1 MALAIISLNSS
12 FKFSWHNLFYHFL
25 RPTPIWQVSAAA
37 KNTEP
42 TARLETLSKS
52 KSFHQ
57 DYEPPKSVYSVV
69 SDAAKSANASGRVES
84 LAKPKDSTALQTN
97 QSLWDWSEWDYS
109 VTEAAKSSTPSDHTL
124 RLALAKKPHG
134 NYKECR
140 EVQWAVSETTLKA
153 LPSLR
158 VQQLARPK
166 SRSQFIDHYDESA
179 YKVSS
184 AAKHGQATPRLE
196 ELCAPLPRK
205 VRQKKVLT
213 SSS

>member
-1 MALAIISLNSS
+1 MNAE
-12 FKFSWHNLFYHFL
+12 
-25 RPTPIWQVSAAA
+25 PTP
-37 KNTEP
+37 
-42 TARLETLSKS
+42 RLESLSRS
-52 KSFHQ
+52 KTFHQ
-57 DYEPPKSVYSVV
+57 DYEPPKSVFSLV
-69 SDAAKSANASGRVES
+69 SRAAKSANPSARVEN
-84 LAKPKDSTALQTN
+84 LAKPKNSTELPTN
-97 QSLWDWSEWDYS
+97 QSLWDWSKWDNTVSKAAQS
-109 VTEAAKSSTPSDHTL
+109 VTPSDHTL
-124 RLALAKKPHG
+124 RLSIPKKPHG

-140 EVQWAVSETTLKA
+140 EVQWTVSDTTLKA

-179 YKVSS
+179 YRVSG
-184 AAKHGQATPRLE
+184 AAKHAQATPRLQ

>member
-1 MALAIISLNSS
+1 M
-12 FKFSWHNLFYHFL
+12 
-25 RPTPIWQVSAAA
+25 
-37 KNTEP
+37 NTEP

-57 DYEPPKSVYSVV
+57 DYEPPKSVFSVV
-69 SDAAKSANASGRVES
+69 TGAAKSANTSGRVES
-84 LAKPKDSTALQTN
+84 LAKPKNSTALPTN
-97 QSLWDWSEWDYS
+97 QSLWDWSEWEYS
-109 VTEAAKSSTPSDHTL
+109 VSKAARSAEPSDHTL
-124 RLALAKKPHG
+124 SLSMPKKSHG

-140 EVQWAVSETTLKA
+140 EVQWNVSQTTLKA

-166 SRSQFIDHYDESA
+166 SRSQFIDHYDEGA
-179 YKVSS
+179 YKVTS
-184 AAKHGQATPRLE
+184 AAKHAQATPRIE
-196 ELCAPLPRK
+196 ELCVPLPRK